1 MLHLHDALSLPGLL
15 SLSRLPLALTVP
27 FVWSRP
33 PVAVGVLGLA
43 ALTDVLD
50 GWLARKLNQVT
61 DTGAVLDPIMDKT
74 FVLAVT
80 ATMIAARIVTP
91 TEAAL
96 LATREIVE
104 LPLLAYVIGFHVE
117 GDRRANLAGK
127 ITTVLQFLAVGAIL
141 VHAPHRAFIVG
152 ATAAA
157 GVVAGFTYWARALS
171 QAHQRARASEPQVRA
186 RRSSSPR

>member
-1 MLHLHDALSLPGLL
+1 MLDLRDAFKLPGLL
-15 SLSRLPLALTVP
+15 SLSRLPLALMVP

-33 PVAVGVLGLA
+33 PLAVGVLGLA

-50 GWLARKLNQVT
+50 GFVARKLNQVT

-104 LPLLAYVIGFHVE
+104 LPLLAYVVGFHVD

-141 VHAPHRAFIVG
+141 VHARRREFIVG
-152 ATAAA
+152 ATA
-157 GVVAGFTYWARALS
+157 VAGMVAGATYWARALA
-171 QAHQRARASEPQVRA
+171 QA
-186 RRSSSPR
+186 RRRSASRR